1 MRAKL
6 GWGLLW
12 GAIVVS
18 CVAGHSRKAAAGNC
32 ALYARAVTGID
43 LYGAAGG
50 WWYEA
55 AGRYQRGQMPAV
67 GSILVFRPTGGSP
80 WGHVA
85 VVSKIVGPSMVLVDQ
100 SNWYHG
106 RVTLGTPVADT
117 SPNHDWTTVA
127 VMNVDS
133 GQFGRDNPTFGFI
146 YPQVSGQAITTV
158 ATAGFQP
165 PLAAART
172 TYDPSEQA
180 GLFHFAVTE
189 DDRYSGSRRWAH
201 RRSARYSPRFAAAS
215 HRHGHS
221 GWHSHPSERATHHTR
236 TADAGRHP
244 HSYRVASGG

>member
-1 MRAKL
+1 
-6 GWGLLW
+6 
-12 GAIVVS
+12 
-18 CVAGHSRKAAAGNC
+18 
-32 ALYARAVTGID
+32 
-43 LYGAAGG
+43 
-50 WWYEA
+50 
-55 AGRYQRGQMPAV
+55 
-67 GSILVFRPTGGSP
+67 
-80 WGHVA
+80 
-85 VVSKIVGPSMVLVDQ
+85 MVLVDQ

-146 YPQVSGQAITTV
+146 YPQVSGQAITTL

-180 GLFHFAVTE
+180 GLFHFAVAE

-201 RRSARYSPRFAAAS
+201 RRGARYSPRFAAAS

-221 GWHSHPSERATHHTR
+221 VWHSHSSERATHHTR
-236 TADAGRHP
+236 TAESGRHP
-244 HSYRVASGG
+244 HSYQIASGG

>member
-18 CVAGHSRKAAAGNC
+18 CFAGHSRKAAAGNC

-55 AGRYQRGQMPAV
+55 AGRYQRGQMPAI

-80 WGHVA
+80 SGHVA

-146 YPQVSGQAITTV
+146 YPEASLRNIVDAS
-158 ATAGFQP
+158 
-165 PLAAART
+165 
-172 TYDPSEQA
+172 PSSA
-180 GLFHFAVTE
+180 GLFHLASAEYITPAAQVRKRGWAT
-189 DDRYSGSRRWAH
+189 RRAPAAFGVPT
-201 RRSARYSPRFAAAS
+201 RRV
-215 HRHGHS
+215 
-221 GWHSHPSERATHHTR
+221 ET
-236 TADAGRHP
+236 
-244 HSYRVASGG
+244 YRPVD